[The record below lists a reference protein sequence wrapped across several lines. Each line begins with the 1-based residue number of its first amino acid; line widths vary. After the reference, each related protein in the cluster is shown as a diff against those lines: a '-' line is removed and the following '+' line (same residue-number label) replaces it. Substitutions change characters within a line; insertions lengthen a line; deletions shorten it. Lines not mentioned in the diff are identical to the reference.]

1 MGDADTGDTPLDG
14 AGLSTRTLNTL
25 RRSRGARSASPAVR
39 APRERLLEL
48 NGIGPLS
55 LLELDAGLA
64 RLGYPPAGAWAVPEA
79 ERSPTVAARLARPG
93 REVREL
99 RGELARLAGRPRA
112 E

>member
-1 MGDADTGDTPLDG
+1 MPLDG

-25 RRSRGARSASPAVR
+25 RRSRLRTAGDVLRI
-39 APRERLLEL
+39 PREELLEL
-48 NGIGPLS
+48 NGVGPGS

-64 RLGYPPAGAWAVPEA
+64 RLGYPPAGAWADPEA
-79 ERSPTVAARLARPG
+79 ERGPTVAARLARLE

-99 RGELARLAGRPRA
+99 QGDLARLAGRPRPG

>member
-1 MGDADTGDTPLDG
+1 MDSGDTPLDG

-64 RLGYPPAGAWAVPEA
+64 RLGYPPAGAWADPEA
-79 ERSPTVAARLARPG
+79 ERGPAVAARLARLE

-99 RGELARLAGRPRA
+99 REELARVVGSARPD